1 MLKKM
6 LKIPCALTEMA
17 YGVLIVIVA
26 FYSSCSSENKKEEV
40 SPKVTIEKTV
50 ADYLKNQM
58 KNPDSF
64 KIESIEIRKDTLPP
78 YLTDEML
85 SIAEDF
91 NEAVDEVDRYKD
103 RSYLWAEEKLEASIN
118 FRTQTEILKSAY
130 SVAMESGESVVE
142 YVAYVKYSGTNAMGG
157 TVSNRA
163 IVIVDID
170 SPNNVLGSFSV
181 DEDFIMQIYAIKL
194 VGTDFKF
201 ELKQNRYG
209 KYETDG
215 LPYIEQFIFGGAI

>member
-1 MLKKM
+1 
-6 LKIPCALTEMA
+6 MA

-118 FRTQTEILKSAY
+118 LNTQIEILKSAY
-130 SVAMESGESVVE
+130 SVAMESGEDIVE
-142 YVAYVKYSGTNAMGG
+142 YVAYVRFSGTNAMGG

-170 SPNNVLGSFSV
+170 NPKNILGSFMV
-181 DEDFIMQIYAIKL
+181 DEDFLSQIIGIK
-194 VGTDFKF
+194 VVVSDGEF
-201 ELKQNRYG
+201 EFKQNRYG
-209 KYETDG
+209 KFETDG
-215 LPYIEQFIFGGAI
+215 LPYIEQFIFDEAI

>member
-1 MLKKM
+1 M

-50 ADYLKNQM
+50 ADYLKKQM

-64 KIESIEIRKDTLPP
+64 KIESIEIRKDTLPS

-85 SIAEDF
+85 SIVDDLREAADEF
-91 NEAVDEVDRYKD
+91 NRYKD
-103 RSYLWAEEKLEASIN
+103 LGYLWAEEKLEARIN
-118 FRTQTEILKSAY
+118 LNTQIEILKSAY
-130 SVAMESGESVVE
+130 SVAMESGEDIVE
-142 YVAYVKYSGTNAMGG
+142 YVAYVRFSGTNVMGG

-170 SPNNVLGSFSV
+170 NPKNILGSFMV
-181 DEDFIMQIYAIKL
+181 DEDFLSQIIGIK
-194 VGTDFKF
+194 VVVSDGEF
-201 ELKQNRYG
+201 EFKQNRYG
-209 KYETDG
+209 KFETDG
-215 LPYIEQFIFGGAI
+215 LPYIEQFIFDEAI

>member
-1 MLKKM
+1 
-6 LKIPCALTEMA
+6 MA
-17 YGVLIVIVA
+17 CGVLIVVVA
-26 FYSSCSSENKKEEV
+26 LLTASCSSENKKEEV

-50 ADYLKNQM
+50 TDYLKKQM

-85 SIAEDF
+85 SIADDF
-91 NEAVDEVDRYKD
+91 NEALDEVNRYKD
-103 RSYLWAEEKLEASIN
+103 LGYLWAEEKLEASLN
-118 FRTQTEILKSAY
+118 FKTQAEILKSAY
-130 SVAMESGESVVE
+130 SVAIESGEDVVE

-170 SPNNVLGSFSV
+170 NPNNVLGLFSV
-181 DEDFIMQIYAIKL
+181 DEDFVTQIYAIKL